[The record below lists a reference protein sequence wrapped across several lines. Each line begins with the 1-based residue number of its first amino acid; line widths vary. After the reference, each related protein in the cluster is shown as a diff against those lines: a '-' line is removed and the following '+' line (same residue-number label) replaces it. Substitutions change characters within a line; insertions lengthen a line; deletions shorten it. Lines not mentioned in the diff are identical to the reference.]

1 MGLVLS
7 SSSSLVFFGGVNKS
21 KIGFKRFGGKWNG
34 LSGVKNPKFRCCG
47 CAPSRRFY
55 LFLCSN
61 FVYFL
66 IMSARASH
74 VFIVFADY
82 IFFNNFLTYGR
93 GGQAPIEPMLRHD
106 MDGVAPFNRSTD

>member
-1 MGLVLS
+1 
-7 SSSSLVFFGGVNKS
+7 
-21 KIGFKRFGGKWNG
+21 
-34 LSGVKNPKFRCCG
+34 
-47 CAPSRRFY
+47 
-55 LFLCSN
+55 
-61 FVYFL
+61 
-66 IMSARASH
+66 MSARASH

>member
-82 IFFNNFLTYGR
+82 IFFNNFLTYCR
-93 GGQAPIEPMLRHD
+93 GGQAPIRTSAPPRH
-106 MDGVAPFNRSTD
+106 GWSRTIQ

>member
-82 IFFNNFLTYGR
+82 IFFNNFLTYCR
-93 GGQAPIEPMLRHD
+93 GGQAPIRTSAPPRH
-106 MDGVAPFNRSTD
+106 GWSHTVQ